1 MWRVMWT
8 IDRNGTVLQ
17 EMWRV
22 LSYICRH
29 CGVGV
34 NAHSVNYNCN
44 LPVPSPFGISSAYP
58 SVQRLHRQRD
68 TMLIWPGV
76 LVYQTSKAL
85 LMMMHPGNTLEIR
98 VVERCAGADR
108 GESSKCL
115 KLTYHKIHTSIHL
128 LPFSD
133 IVPTDPSLCAP
144 TDRVENITKYV
155 VWQWCDWTNV
165 DGRVPTEVMSMSLLM
180 GLGQKAAFSM
190 FVGIRA

>member
-1 MWRVMWT
+1 
-8 IDRNGTVLQ
+8 
-17 EMWRV
+17 
-22 LSYICRH
+22 
-29 CGVGV
+29 
-34 NAHSVNYNCN
+34 
-44 LPVPSPFGISSAYP
+44 
-58 SVQRLHRQRD
+58 
-68 TMLIWPGV
+68 
-76 LVYQTSKAL
+76 
-85 LMMMHPGNTLEIR
+85 MHPGNTLEIR
-98 VVERCAGADR
+98 VVDRCAGADR

-165 DGRVPTEVMSMSLLM
+165 DGRVPTEVMSMPLLM

-190 FVGIRA
+190 FVGIRAWNLSARCDPTRKEWKTYVTSLLGRDGARGDRRLWWWRGKRDLWWTRSTMWQGASKILIYDMMLFLSIEMAGRLTHTLTTNICISWPI